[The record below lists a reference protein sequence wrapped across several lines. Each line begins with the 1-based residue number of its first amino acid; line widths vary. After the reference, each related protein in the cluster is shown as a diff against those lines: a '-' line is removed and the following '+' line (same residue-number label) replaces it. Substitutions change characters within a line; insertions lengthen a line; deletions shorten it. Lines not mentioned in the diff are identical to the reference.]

1 MKLCRLWIKDTF
13 VTELVTEIYNSIG
26 PSGKLLWL
34 RKTRKNNAAH
44 TWQHRYMFDSWADPV
59 VHLLLLRAVE
69 FMEYQNFWRSIR
81 IATSIHVWQLGRS
94 SCSSPSTTSCWVYG
108 IPKLLT
114 QHTHSNIHACLT
126 VGPIQLFIS
135 FHQQLHGESCCVYGI
150 PSILMQHTQHSMYFN
165 NWVDMVVHLLLP
177 NQDLNT
183 FIKEKG
189 MFWNDRPI
197 GWICTFDHLC
207 TA

>member
-81 IATSIHVWQLGRS
+81 IATSMHVWLLGRS
-94 SCSSPSTTSCWVYG
+94 SCSSPSTNSSTGKAVVFMEYQVFWCSIRN
-108 IPKLLT
+108 IPCILT
-114 QHTHSNIHACLT
+114 IGSIC
-126 VGPIQLFIS
+126 LFIY
-135 FHQQLHGESCCVYGI
+135 FYLI
-150 PSILMQHTQHSMYFN
+150 KILI
-165 NWVDMVVHLLLP
+165 LL
-177 NQDLNT
+177 
-183 FIKEKG
+183 
-189 MFWNDRPI
+189 
-197 GWICTFDHLC
+197 
-207 TA
+207 